1 MVEGPV
7 SDSRDVVLARVR
19 AALGTPPPSLPE
31 IPRAYGRAVARPL
44 VDLFCERAGE
54 YRAAVRRVA
63 PATLADAVAEAT
75 EGLDDDVALT
85 GCTLAIATTGTIVL
99 DDAPRAQT
107 LLPDNH
113 VCVVRAD
120 EIVADVP
127 AAIAALEPLARAGRP
142 ITFVSGPSATSDIE
156 LERVEGVHG
165 PRNLTILVV
174 DD

>member
-85 GCTLAIATTGTIVL
+85 GCTLAIATSLGLGHTSSVEPRGDHPPERRVVL
-99 DDAPRAQT
+99 MVAVDVD
-107 LLPDNH
+107 
-113 VCVVRAD
+113 VV
-120 EIVADVP
+120 VGSWW
-127 AAIAALEPLARAGRP
+127 L
-142 ITFVSGPSATSDIE
+142 
-156 LERVEGVHG
+156 
-165 PRNLTILVV
+165 
-174 DD
+174 